1 MKKKTLEMANA
12 FKTSFSTNTESIANA
27 KKLTNE
33 IIEMAKA
40 GKTYEEAGKWTRIS
54 IGTLEQM
61 QKFTK
66 VVFG

>member
-1 MKKKTLEMANA
+1 MISSETNFVYFSLENYKGDY
-12 FKTSFSTNTESIANA
+12 FNRLKSA
-27 KKLTNE
+27 KILG
-33 IIEMAKA
+33 